1 MIRERHP
8 VSWPPPLGAKPHFL
22 RFSRNRGKKKSPS
35 LMAAILPFAP
45 TTPRRSSGHKFA
57 SPFPASHPRIERL
70 RCFGENPTRG
80 SSAEA
85 KPEPEPEPENA
96 LLKAAWYGSELL
108 GIAASLFRPPA
119 SAEAP
124 AREFELAGDGAGAF
138 DRSAVVETIK
148 EDYQRS
154 YFVTGNLTLHAYEED
169 CEFADP
175 AGSFRGL
182 RRFKRNCT
190 NFGSLIEKSNM
201 KLMKWEDFEDKG
213 VGHWRFSCILSFPW
227 RPILSATGYTE
238 YFYNAQSGKVCRHV
252 EHWKVPKMVLLK
264 QIFKPSRWAWEKKSV
279 L

>member
-1 MIRERHP
+1 
-8 VSWPPPLGAKPHFL
+8 
-22 RFSRNRGKKKSPS
+22 
-35 LMAAILPFAP
+35 MAAILSVAP
-45 TTPRRSSGHKFA
+45 STPHPNSRHKLA
-57 SPFPASHPRIERL
+57 SPAPASRPKIDRL
-70 RCFGENPTRG
+70 RCFGENPARN

-85 KPEPEPEPENA
+85 KPEPEPENA

-108 GIAASLFRPPA
+108 GIAASFFRSPA

-124 AREFELAGDGAGAF
+124 ARDFVLAGDGSGAF
-138 DRSAVVETIK
+138 DRGVVVETIK

-154 YFVTGNLTLHAYEED
+154 YFVTGNLTLHVYEED

-213 VGHWRFSCILSFPW
+213 VGHWRFSCILSFPLEAHSLRNW
-227 RPILSATGYTE
+227 IHRILLRCT
-238 YFYNAQSGKVCRHV
+238 F
-252 EHWKVPKMVLLK
+252 WKSMQTCGALEGSQNGAIEANYK
-264 QIFKPSRWAWEKKSV
+264 A
-279 L
+279 